1 MIKIGLIEDN
11 VNIRKTFREWFN
23 AAPGMNCLCACT
35 TVAEALQDIPRHRP
49 DVVLMD
55 INLPDESGITC
66 VAKLKKL
73 LPDLRIVMVTM
84 YKDYDLIFQAL
95 QAGASGYL
103 LKRSSPEE
111 LLQAI
116 RYAQTGG
123 CPMTGE
129 IARMVMETFQSRPPE
144 VPEEALSPR
153 ESEILELVAQGLT
166 NKEVASRLNLSFDTI
181 RNRLRNI
188 YDKLHV
194 NSRTGAVMKYRPSLK
209 ALSFRSVTVSVTS
222 PGEQRVAARSMN
234 RVLQEV
240 I

>member
-1 MIKIGLIEDN
+1 MIKIGIIEDN
-11 VNIRKTFREWFN
+11 ATIRATFQEWFN
-23 AAPGMNCLCACT
+23 AAPGMNCLCACA
-35 TVAEALQDIPRHRP
+35 TVKEALQEIPRYRP

-66 VAKLKKL
+66 TAKLKKL
-73 LPDLRIVMVTM
+73 LPDLRIVMVTL

-95 QAGASGYL
+95 QAGAAGYL
-103 LKRSSPEE
+103 LKRSRPEE
-111 LLQAI
+111 LLQAV

-129 IARMVMETFQSRPPE
+129 IARMVMETFQSRPSEMPE
-144 VPEEALSPR
+144 QALSPR

-166 NKEVASRLNLSFDTI
+166 NKEVASKLNLSFDTI

-209 ALSFRSVTVSVTS
+209 MLPFRSAAVSVAS
-222 PGEQRVAARSMN
+222 PGERGVAA
-234 RVLQEV
+234 
-240 I
+240 

>member
-1 MIKIGLIEDN
+1 MIKIALVEDN
-11 VNIRKTFREWFN
+11 ASIRETFREWFD
-23 AAPGMNCLCACT
+23 AAPGMRCLCACAT
-35 TVAEALQDIPRHRP
+35 AREALQEIPRCRP

-66 VAKLKKL
+66 TAKLKRL
-73 LPDLRIVMVTM
+73 LPELRIVIVTI

-116 RYAQTGG
+116 KYVQTGG

-129 IARMVMETFQSRPPE
+129 IARMVMETFQKRSPAAPE
-144 VPEEALSPR
+144 DALSPR
-153 ESEILELVAQGLT
+153 ESEILELVSQGLT
-166 NKEVASRLNLSFDTI
+166 NKEIASKLELSFDTI
-181 RNRLRNI
+181 RNRLRHI

-194 NSRTGAVMKYRPSLK
+194 HCRAGAVMRHNLFPK
-209 ALSFRSVTVSVTS
+209 ALPSRSATPPHDLPSS
-222 PGEQRVAARSMN
+222 N
-234 RVLQEV
+234 L
-240 I
+240 